1 MNDHFFT
8 TKEEIKDWF
17 NKLEITKYTIG
28 KNKSIPQ
35 DAFVFS

>member
-8 TKEEIKDWF
+8 TKEEIKDWL

-28 KNKSIPQ
+28 KNKSIP
-35 DAFVFS
+35 